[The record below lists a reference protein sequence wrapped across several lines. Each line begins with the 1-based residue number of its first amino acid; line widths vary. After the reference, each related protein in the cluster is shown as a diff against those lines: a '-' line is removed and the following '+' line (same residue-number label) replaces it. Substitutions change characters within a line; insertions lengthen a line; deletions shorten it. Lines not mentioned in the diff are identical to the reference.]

1 MADAIVLPSQLGQST
16 ATVITLAT
24 RLGLINQLSD
34 FASVV
39 AASGRAAVIS
49 CTGTSSAVIRIDAA
63 SSCTGSA
70 VVRINASGSVASSAR
85 SSTGTS
91 TSSAAVS
98 SSAVVWINASG
109 SGSIA
114 STAVVRINTSGSVAS
129 SGGAA
134 ALSWASAAASA
145 AWINAARLHELTLV
159 VVDVAMARPND
170 LRLAA
175 RGLECWGTVAT
186 LGCPAP
192 DVVAGLGIA
201 THSNNGDQGGNC
213 SDRLH
218 KSNVSFLRD

>member
-1 MADAIVLPSQLGQST
+1 MTDAIVLPSQLGQSA

-34 FASVV
+34 FASVI
-39 AASGRAAVIS
+39 AAGRRTAAV
-49 CTGTSSAVIRIDAA
+49 
-63 SSCTGSA
+63 
-70 VVRINASGSVASSAR
+70 
-85 SSTGTS
+85 SSTGAAVWIS
-91 TSSAAVS
+91 ASVSAAVS
-98 SSAVVWINASG
+98 SS
-109 SGSIA
+109 
-114 STAVVRINTSGSVAS
+114 AVVRINTSGSVAS

-134 ALSWASAAASA
+134 ALSWATAAVAA
-145 AWINAARLHELTLV
+145 AWINAARLHELTLI

-170 LRLAA
+170 FRLAA

>member
-1 MADAIVLPSQLGQST
+1 MTDAIVLPSQLGQSA

-34 FASVV
+34 FASVI
-39 AASGRAAVIS
+39 AAGRRTAAVSSTGAAVWIS
-49 CTGTSSAVIRIDAA
+49 ASVSAAV
-63 SSCTGSA
+63 TGSA
-70 VVRINASGSVASSAR
+70 VVRINASGSVASSTR
-85 SSTGTS
+85 SGTGTS
-91 TSSAAVS
+91 TSSAAIAS
-98 SSAVVWINASG
+98 TAVVWISASV
-109 SGSIA
+109 SAAVS
-114 STAVVRINTSGSVAS
+114 SSAVVRINTSGSVAS

-134 ALSWASAAASA
+134 ALSWATAAVAA
-145 AWINAARLHELTLV
+145 AWINAARLHELTLI

-170 LRLAA
+170 FRLAA